1 MNGMEW
7 KDVFFNKKICVFLGF
22 FFPNAIVM
30 VDDGNGEYILNTFC
44 TNLHL
49 ASLQMN
55 SIQLDLN

>member
-1 MNGMEW
+1 MEW
-7 KDVFFNKKICVFLGF
+7 KDVFFYKKICVFLEFF

-30 VDDGNGEYILNTFC
+30 DDDGNGEHLLNTFC

>member
-1 MNGMEW
+1 LE
-7 KDVFFNKKICVFLGF
+7 F
-22 FFPNAIVM
+22 FFFSNAIVM
-30 VDDGNGEYILNTFC
+30 DDDGNGEHLLNTFC